1 MGKRALPFGRYHY
14 CGTDFLEG
22 IVMCN
27 EEPRVSDTGRYNTT
41 ETCKVLGIHRNT
53 LNRWRKAGYI
63 NATYR
68 RVDLKRFYTGKDIK
82 KCWRAVL

>member
-1 MGKRALPFGRYHY
+1 MGKRALSFGWYHH
-14 CGTDFLEG
+14 CRTNLLEG
-22 IVMCN
+22 LSMCN

-63 NATYR
+63 VATYR
-68 RVDLKRFYTGKDIK
+68 RVDRKRVYTGKDIK
-82 KCWRAVL
+82 KCWRAAL